1 MSDAIET
8 FDIRVDDSILDD
20 LALNPIGRRP

>member
-8 FDIRVDDSILDD
+8 FDIRVDDAMLDD
-20 LALNPIGRRP
+20 LGLNPTGRRP